1 MPPILIPFEAK
12 HVMMMQNRENVMDE
26 PWSLA
31 LEKQLAGP
39 AFTAICDGQV
49 LGCAGLILPWPG
61 IGLAWMELSEQA
73 DQYRLWLT
81 KVTRRVLTDLMRAHR
96 LHRVE
101 VVVLADSPRNQR
113 WIEALGFTREN
124 GRARAY
130 STDRRDVIRYERV
143 KE

>member
-1 MPPILIPFEAK
+1 MSPTLVPFEAK
-12 HVMMMQNRENVMDE
+12 HVTMMQNRDNAVDE

-39 AFTAICDGQV
+39 AFTAIVGGQV

-61 IGLAWMELSEQA
+61 IGLAWMELSDHA
-73 DQYRLWLT
+73 DHYRLWLT
-81 KVTRRVLTDLMRAHR
+81 KVTRRVLSDVVRVYR

-113 WIEALGFTREN
+113 WIEALGFTQEN